1 MTMRVQSA
9 MVQGYR
15 CRTIHRIDRGE
26 CSMIEDADLEI
37 AFESYSQDY
46 DKPIDEIFGFV
57 TRSEG

>member
-1 MTMRVQSA
+1 